1 MNTTVSA
8 VRRACES
15 VPFFAQRY
23 EIFRKRLENEQK
35 SLRTIMG
42 YGHHL
47 ALLCLHFGRL
57 PGQISEYEYTDYY
70 NRLLKQSPSGSHMK
84 HAVYSVRAYFRVMGK
99 PCPLSANPTIPKSRP
114 CLTVLSTR
122 EVRLLLSAAGGL
134 RDRVLL
140 SLLYDTGMRRGE
152 LVSLELRDLDFDRC
166 RIMVRLG
173 KGLKGRYVPF
183 SRNMQKGLRRYLA
196 EARPQHYVFEMQPGI
211 PIPYRWP
218 ADIMR
223 NALRAVPSIL
233 KGATPH
239 TLRHSFATH
248 LLEAGTD
255 IRTVQQWLGHSRLET
270 TATYLNVA
278 VIDRQDVK
286 TGPMDIIY
294 TVRG

>member
-8 VRRACES
+8 VRRACEI

-23 EIFRKRLENEQK
+23 EFFVKQLENNGK
-35 SLRTIMG
+35 SSSTVKN
-42 YGHHL
+42 YGHHV

-57 PGQISEYEYTDYY
+57 PGQISGREYVEYY
-70 NRLLKQSPSGSHMK
+70 NMLLKKSPSGSHMK
-84 HAVYSVRAYFRVMGK
+84 HAVHGVRAYFRMMGK
-99 PCPLSANPTIPKSRP
+99 PCPLEANPTIPKSSP
-114 CLTVLSTR
+114 CMTVLSVR
-122 EVRLLLSAAGGL
+122 EVRLLLSAGSVL

-166 RIMVRLG
+166 RIMVRQG
-173 KGLKGRYVPF
+173 KGGKGRYVPF
-183 SRNMQKGLRRYLA
+183 SLNMQKGMRRYLA
-196 EARPQHYVFEMQPGI
+196 ESRPQRYVFEMLPGV

-218 ADIMR
+218 AEILR
-223 NALRAVPSIL
+223 KALAQVPSIL
-233 KGATPH
+233 KHVTLH

-255 IRTVQQWLGHSRLET
+255 IRTVQLWMGHKRLET
-270 TATYLNVA
+270 TAVYLNVA
-278 VIDRQDVK
+278 VTDRPDVK

-294 TVRG
+294 NVKE

>member
-8 VRRACES
+8 IRRACEN
-15 VPFFAQRY
+15 VPFFVQRY
-23 EIFRKRLENEQK
+23 DIFRKRLENEQK

-70 NRLLKQSPSGSHMK
+70 NKLLKKSPSGSHMK

-99 PCPLSANPTIPKSRP
+99 PCPLSANPTIPKSHP
-114 CLTVLSTR
+114 CMTVLSQC
-122 EVRLLLSAAGGL
+122 EVRQLLSASSVL

-152 LVSLELRDLDFDRC
+152 LVALELRDLDFDRC
-166 RIMVRLG
+166 RIMVRQG
-173 KGLKGRYVPF
+173 KGRKGRHVPF
-183 SRNMQKGLRRYLA
+183 SLNMQKGLRRYLA
-196 EARPQHYVFEMQPGI
+196 EARPERYVFEMHPGV

-218 ADIMR
+218 AEIMK
-223 NALRAVPSIL
+223 ASLRLVPSIL
-233 KGATPH
+233 KHATPH
-239 TLRHSFATH
+239 TLRHCFGTH

-255 IRTVQQWLGHSRLET
+255 IRTIQLWMGHKRLET
-270 TATYLNVA
+270 TAAYLNVA
-278 VIDRQDVK
+278 VVDRPDVK

-294 TVRG
+294 SVKE

>member
-8 VRRACES
+8 IRRACEH
-15 VPFFAQRY
+15 VPFFVQRY
-23 EIFRKRLENEQK
+23 DIFRKRLENEQK

-70 NRLLKQSPSGSHMK
+70 NSLLKESPSGSHMK
-84 HAVYSVRAYFRVMGK
+84 HAVYSVRSYFRVMGK
-99 PCPLSANPTIPKSRP
+99 PCPLSANPPIPKSRP
-114 CLTVLSTR
+114 CLTVLSVR
-122 EVRLLLSAAGGL
+122 EVRQLLSAGSVL

-140 SLLYDTGMRRGE
+140 SLLYDTGMRRSE

-166 RIMVRLG
+166 RISIRQG
-173 KGLKGRYVPF
+173 KGRKGRYVPF
-183 SRNMQKGLRRYLA
+183 SVNMQKGIRRYM
-196 EARPQHYVFEMQPGI
+196 EEYRPQRYVFELQPGV

-218 ADIMR
+218 AGMMKD
-223 NALRAVPSIL
+223 ALRAVPSIL
-233 KGATPH
+233 KHATPH

-270 TATYLNVA
+270 TAVYLNVA
-278 VIDRQDVK
+278 VTDRPDVK

-294 TVRG
+294 PLTK

>member
-1 MNTTVSA
+1 
-8 VRRACES
+8 
-15 VPFFAQRY
+15 
-23 EIFRKRLENEQK
+23 
-35 SLRTIMG
+35 MG

-70 NRLLKQSPSGSHMK
+70 NMLLKKSPSGSHMK
-84 HAVYSVRAYFRVMGK
+84 HAVYSVRSYFRVMGK
-99 PCPLSANPTIPKSRP
+99 ACPLSANPAIPKSRP
-114 CLTVLSTR
+114 CLTVLSVR
-122 EVRLLLSAAGGL
+122 EVRLLLSAGSVL

-140 SLLYDTGMRRGE
+140 SLLYDTGMRRSE

-166 RIMVRLG
+166 RIAIRQG
-173 KGLKGRYVPF
+173 KGRKGRYVPF
-183 SRNMQKGLRRYLA
+183 SLNMQKGVRRYI
-196 EARPQHYVFEMQPGI
+196 EEYRPQRYVFELQPGI

-218 ADIMR
+218 AEIMR
-223 NALRAVPSIL
+223 NALRAVPSVL
-233 KGATPH
+233 KRATPH

-270 TATYLNVA
+270 TAVYLNVA
-278 VIDRQDVK
+278 VIDRPGVK

-294 TVRG
+294 SVKE

>member
-1 MNTTVSA
+1 MNTKVSA
-8 VRRACES
+8 VRRACEK

-35 SLRTIMG
+35 SLHTITG

-57 PGQISEYEYTDYY
+57 PGQITEYEYTDYY
-70 NRLLKQSPSGSHMK
+70 NMMLRNTPSGSHMK
-84 HAVYSVRAYFRVMGK
+84 HAVYSVRSYFEAMGK
-99 PCPLSANPTIPKSRP
+99 PCPLSANPRIPKSRP
-114 CLTVLSTR
+114 CLTVLSVR
-122 EVRLLLSAAGGL
+122 EVRLLLSAGSVL

-140 SLLYDTGMRRGE
+140 SLLYDTGVRRGE
-152 LVSLELRDLDFDRC
+152 LVALELSDLDFDRC
-166 RIMVRLG
+166 RITVRRG
-173 KGLKGRYVPF
+173 KGRKGRHVPF
-183 SRNMQKGLRRYLA
+183 SLNMQAGMRRYLA
-196 EARPQHYVFEMQPGI
+196 EARPVRYVFEVRAGV

-218 ADIMR
+218 AEILKS
-223 NALRAVPSIL
+223 ALKAVPSIL
-233 KGATPH
+233 KHVTLH

-278 VIDRQDVK
+278 VIDRPDVK

-294 TVRG
+294 PVRR